1 MRLLFSVV
9 CLVLPSTLGFNA
21 FSPVINHRSL
31 IRKSDGGNFKPLQV
45 GTVEPETIELKQNPH
60 PLEEGVLKAF
70 DRFASATQLALEDKR
85 HIDELVTCFSYASR
99 GRMLPDGGVVMGQGA
114 VKRFLTDLLVTDHPN
129 GSRRAEFSAPTIE
142 SDSIVTSDDVAV
154 VKSSLQLRSAGE
166 TRHLDLELCIS
177 SGGAEGASGFEI
189 TSVAVAGAD
198 VGATSLRADARKN
211 GPKWETH
218 DGRVRQQIWQHTGL
232 FDSGNRFI
240 VDKLEISTGRIIAV
254 IDANVWKLHG
264 ETLRTWAD
272 SLDLKLDTVIAPG
285 NEDHKTMDNCL
296 FMLDELKRLDPLRRS
311 EPVLAIGGGVLTD
324 VAGFACAL
332 WRRGVPWARVPTTL
346 LGMVDASVGIKV
358 AVNYHRKNGVGHFFS
373 PTHTF
378 VDAYFLG
385 TLERADVISG
395 CGEIMKAALVHDRTL
410 FDLMDEHGV
419 RLVDKNFENDEVADE
434 IIKRSVDTML
444 ECIGVDLWEEA
455 LLRPMD
461 FGHSFSRTLET
472 DSTFYLRHGEAVAI
486 DACMSTLIAEVKG
499 YVTRAEA
506 DRVLDVYYRLGLP
519 CMIKGVTADTFK
531 RAARDIVI
539 HRDGLLRA
547 PLPRGIGSCVYE
559 DVFTDGEIEAA
570 FARLEGFML
579 KHPETC
585 WDRSKSFSPVDTEDN

>member
-311 EPVLAIGGGVLTD
+311 EPVLAIGT
-324 VAGFACAL
+324 
-332 WRRGVPWARVPTTL
+332 
-346 LGMVDASVGIKV
+346 
-358 AVNYHRKNGVGHFFS
+358 
-373 PTHTF
+373 
-378 VDAYFLG
+378 
-385 TLERADVISG
+385 
-395 CGEIMKAALVHDRTL
+395 
-410 FDLMDEHGV
+410 
-419 RLVDKNFENDEVADE
+419 DKNSCGTEEVSE
-434 IIKRSVDTML
+434 
-444 ECIGVDLWEEA
+444 
-455 LLRPMD
+455 
-461 FGHSFSRTLET
+461 H
-472 DSTFYLRHGEAVAI
+472 
-486 DACMSTLIAEVKG
+486 
-499 YVTRAEA
+499 
-506 DRVLDVYYRLGLP
+506 
-519 CMIKGVTADTFK
+519 
-531 RAARDIVI
+531 
-539 HRDGLLRA
+539 
-547 PLPRGIGSCVYE
+547 
-559 DVFTDGEIEAA
+559 
-570 FARLEGFML
+570 ARLAE
-579 KHPETC
+579 
-585 WDRSKSFSPVDTEDN
+585 